1 MLERDLAPIAW
12 DVLDL
17 CNAEAS
23 STVAR
28 AVEVTMAS
36 YGSKTLSSGLGGAIA
51 ARCCRL
57 LNRAHKTRK
66 DHAEEQR

>member
-1 MLERDLAPIAW
+1 MLKQVPPLPVQSEM
-12 DVLDL
+12 
-17 CNAEAS
+17 E
-23 STVAR
+23 
-28 AVEVTMAS
+28 MAS